1 MSESGGISLIFFIL
15 HPTTILSVCFLPE
28 PRAFKPSLTQLFTIG
43 TDSIHFCSSPYFAP
57 LPATLL
63 TEYRI
68 QKLNCQG

>member
-1 MSESGGISLIFFIL
+1 MSESGGFSLLFFL
-15 HPTTILSVCFLPE
+15 FLPE
-28 PRAFKPSLTQLFTIG
+28 PRAFKPSLTPLFTIG

-68 QKLNCQG
+68 QKLNCQGWCSD

>member
-15 HPTTILSVCFLPE
+15 RPTTILSVCFLPE
-28 PRAFKPSLTQLFTIG
+28 PRAFKPSLTQLFTVG
-43 TDSIHFCSSPYFAP
+43 TDSIRFGSFPYFAP